1 CGNHACAQT
10 LQLRRVWRRHGLAN
24 SSVQPKATQRVLQVR
39 PWAESYPS
47 CYLAVLDCYHLGIEG
62 WRDAVEKSGVN
73 LTDPAFWE
81 ASAAI
86 TNTNHPA
93 LIWFYLVRVNL
104 TDGVLP
110 AGAQSYDFPAM
121 LYGIEFCYTNLRE
134 LPDDLDTKWMIGSS
148 IYIEYSNLTNVPLLL
163 TRLDPYYLALAGNP
177 IVELPVEIFEVPGMY
192 HLGLGNMSV
201 TELPSNVTSLS
212 PLLSFI
218 HLTNTDI
225 SFFWSW
231 IDTLV
236 KKSLGME
243 APLKMGGSKYCAD
256 REKIIQGE
264 AHAFSVGRT
273 VNYSPMLMDSSQ
285 VNRDVIC
292 NSVNCDMLFSR
303 AFYHD
308 GFILNVP

>member
-1 CGNHACAQT
+1 
-10 LQLRRVWRRHGLAN
+10 
-24 SSVQPKATQRVLQVR
+24 
-39 PWAESYPS
+39 
-47 CYLAVLDCYHLGIEG
+47 
-62 WRDAVEKSGVN
+62 
-73 LTDPAFWE
+73 
-81 ASAAI
+81 
-86 TNTNHPA
+86 
-93 LIWFYLVRVNL
+93 
-104 TDGVLP
+104 
-110 AGAQSYDFPAM
+110 M

-236 KKSLGME
+236 KKAWAWKL
-243 APLKMGGSKYCAD
+243 L
-256 REKIIQGE
+256 
-264 AHAFSVGRT
+264 
-273 VNYSPMLMDSSQ
+273 
-285 VNRDVIC
+285 
-292 NSVNCDMLFSR
+292 
-303 AFYHD
+303 
-308 GFILNVP
+308 